1 MCDFPGKLIAWLD
14 HELPDGEAADVRRH
28 IEGCVECRSR
38 VAAYQQVSKSVSAYC
53 DEAVATQAPRGWI
66 RWELA
71 LSTAAVV
78 GIALLL
84 SFPRTRVRVEQSMTR
99 EPATRERLTSTPAN
113 HDGAAAS
120 SSAVAVETALA
131 PKNAPEKKIH
141 HRHAATAAPARSLN
155 PSVAPTEPAI
165 QIAIPAEAMFP
176 PGAAPDGINF
186 VAELSIAPDGTA
198 QGLRLQPRLVGRR
211 STQP

>member
-1 MCDFPGKLIAWLD
+1 MCDFPGELIAWLD
-14 HELPDGEAADVRRH
+14 HELPDGEAAAVRRH
-28 IEGCVECRSR
+28 VEGCMECRSR
-38 VAAYQQVSKSVSAYC
+38 VAAYEQVSKSVSAYC
-53 DEAVATQAPRGWI
+53 DEAMATQAPRGWV

-71 LSTAAVV
+71 LSAAAVV

-84 SFPRTRVRVEQSMTR
+84 AFPRARVRVEQ
-99 EPATRERLTSTPAN
+99 TSTRQPVTAVPARQ
-113 HDGAAAS
+113 DAAAAS
-120 SSAVAVETALA
+120 PHMAFETA
-131 PKNAPEKKIH
+131 PAPENSPQKKIH
-141 HRHAATAAPARSLN
+141 RRHTAAAAPARSQN
-155 PSVAPTEPAI
+155 PSVAPAEPAI

-198 QGLRLQPRLVGRR
+198 QGLRLQPRLVGWERR